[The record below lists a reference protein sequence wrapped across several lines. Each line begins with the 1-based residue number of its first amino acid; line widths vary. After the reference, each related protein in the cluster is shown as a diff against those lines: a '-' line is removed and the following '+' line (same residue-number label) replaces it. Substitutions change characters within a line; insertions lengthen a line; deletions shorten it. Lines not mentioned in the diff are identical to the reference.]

1 MAIRTEDTNNSYNNN
16 ETTEVLR
23 GVGNVINA
31 ELQFFANSKKMVG
44 TCMNCTRP
52 ELAIINRYE
61 PIRKAFIDAK
71 SRGVKLR
78 YITEITHENIS
89 ACKELMTIVDDLRHL
104 EGIKGN
110 FMVSDNQYLAPIIL
124 FEKGKVA
131 SQIVFSNV
139 KELVEQEQYT
149 FDIFWSKAIPAQ
161 DKIREIEEN
170 ISIQR
175 TQLIYGHENTTNTIL
190 QAIYKT
196 KKSWDACIESR
207 TAAISMGN
215 ILKKG
220 YLDAK
225 KRGVKIR
232 YITEF
237 TKHNIQVCK
246 EIAKVAE
253 LRHLEGI
260 KANFGVSET
269 EYAAG
274 INVSQQENLVLLDHL
289 IYSNVTKLVQQ
300 QKYIF
305 ETLWNKSIP
314 YEQKIREIEEG
325 VLPIRTRVLED
336 QDEIIKE
343 IRRLNNSANKLSICS
358 GFGGM
363 QLSYKYF
370 FDSYKEILYKSEV
383 HDGLRWIIN
392 IDKGNIKLVKIFLEL
407 GFQIKHINN
416 MLPLSF
422 GVSDKEVAL
431 TIEKLERGN
440 ITQLLISN
448 EPLYANHF
456 SSVFEDLWKNGID
469 AAERIRDIE
478 EGFDLD
484 DIEVIRNPVRA
495 QDICIDIVRSAEQEL
510 LMIFPTAN
518 TFIRQEKIGII
529 QLAKK
534 AAVEKKVKVR
544 ILTPAD
550 KVTKQKIA
558 LLKQEQQQQQEQQKQ
573 HNQQDNIT
581 IDVRYIERVSEAK
594 VATLVVADRKV
605 CLVMEIRDDSKTNFA
620 KAIGLSTYSN
630 SKAGV
635 LSYVTIFENLWIQ
648 SDLYEQLKNHD
659 KAQREFIDI
668 AAHELRT
675 PIQPNLG

>member
-1 MAIRTEDTNNSYNNN
+1 MAIRTDDTNNCHNNN

-52 ELAIINRYE
+52 QLAIIIE

-78 YITEITHENIS
+78 YITEITRDNIS

-110 FMVSDNQYLAPIIL
+110 FMVSDNQYVAPIIL
-124 FEKGKVA
+124 FEEGKVA

-170 ISIQR
+170 ISIQK

-190 QAIYKT
+190 QALYKT

-220 YLDAK
+220 YLDAR

-237 TKHNIQVCK
+237 TKDNIQVCK

-269 EYAAG
+269 EYADG

-305 ETLWNKSIP
+305 ETLWNKSLP

-336 QDEIIKE
+336 EVEIIKE
-343 IRRLNNSANKLSICS
+343 VKRRNNSANKLSICS

-363 QLSYKYF
+363 QLGYKYF
-370 FDSYKEILYKSEV
+370 FDSYKEILYKSGEA
-383 HDGLRWIIN
+383 HDVLRWIIS

-407 GFQIKHINN
+407 GFQIKHIRN
-416 MLPLSF
+416 MLPLS
-422 GVSDKEVAL
+422 
-431 TIEKLERGN
+431 
-440 ITQLLISN
+440 
-448 EPLYANHF
+448 
-456 SSVFEDLWKNGID
+456 
-469 AAERIRDIE
+469 
-478 EGFDLD
+478 
-484 DIEVIRNPVRA
+484 
-495 QDICIDIVRSAEQEL
+495 C
-510 LMIFPTAN
+510 
-518 TFIRQEKIGII
+518 
-529 QLAKK
+529 
-534 AAVEKKVKVR
+534 
-544 ILTPAD
+544 
-550 KVTKQKIA
+550 
-558 LLKQEQQQQQEQQKQ
+558 
-573 HNQQDNIT
+573 
-581 IDVRYIERVSEAK
+581 
-594 VATLVVADRKV
+594 
-605 CLVMEIRDDSKTNFA
+605 
-620 KAIGLSTYSN
+620 GL
-630 SKAGV
+630 
-635 LSYVTIFENLWIQ
+635 
-648 SDLYEQLKNHD
+648 
-659 KAQREFIDI
+659 R
-668 AAHELRT
+668 
-675 PIQPNLG
+675 